1 MNGRVGQSTT
11 SLTASNLVSQ
21 KWVEMVRPAGC
32 GYSTVGT
39 RAVVGLC
46 LTPAAYT
53 HYIHPL
59 TPFSSGK
66 HQSDLSIYE
75 SGYVL
80 FVSSFVLLFRPHIKA
95 KSYSIFLVWFILLRL
110 ILSRA
115 IHVTANGK
123 ILFFF
128 LGWVVFHCACMHL
141 CVCVCVYVCVYTT
154 SSLSIHSLDT

>member
-1 MNGRVGQSTT
+1 MFYVPLLKYQGSHMNGRVGQSTT

-21 KWVEMVRPAGC
+21 KWVEMVGPADC

-66 HQSDLSIYE
+66 HQSGLSIYE

-80 FVSSFVLLFRPHIKA
+80 FVSSFVLLFRPHIKV
-95 KSYSIFLVWFILLRL
+95 KSYSIFLVWFISLPAA
-110 ILSRA
+110 S
-115 IHVTANGK
+115 
-123 ILFFF
+123 
-128 LGWVVFHCACMHL
+128 HC
-141 CVCVCVYVCVYTT
+141 VP
-154 SSLSIHSLDT
+154 SSLWVISIYNDVLSVSWFTVCCLTCWL